1 MAEEEKE
8 EDGGGSGG
16 GGGSSGSVG
25 CSRRGAEPRL
35 TISRWIVRPM
45 TCFIYCTSRM
55 IGTASSRIA
64 PKAIAYDHQLT
75 SWSSQLTHSSVT
87 LSRK

>member
-1 MAEEEKE
+1 MADEEKE
-8 EDGGGSGG
+8 EDGGGGGRG
-16 GGGSSGSVG
+16 GGGSGIVG
-25 CSRRGAEPRL
+25 CGRGGAEPRL
-35 TISRWIVRPM
+35 TISRRIVRPM
-45 TCFIYCTSRM
+45 TRFIYRTSQM